1 MYLCSSAD
9 AKNVVKNGKENTI
22 KGVLNDISSAA
33 FINISCLSIWKNHK
47 KRIRTS
53 YNSMGGKTQR

>member
-22 KGVLNDISSAA
+22 KDNNDD
-33 FINISCLSIWKNHK
+33 L
-47 KRIRTS
+47 
-53 YNSMGGKTQR
+53 TQDGR